1 MKQIWFFLFMCLP
14 LMVFA
19 ISIYD
24 IQYTNDPGFDGTYP
38 SSYLNQHV
46 QIQAVVTATDL
57 SNSRFFVSEK
67 EGGAWKSICII
78 DSKQRVEIGQ
88 LLAIEGRVSEIH
100 GMTCIKSSKIKV
112 ISQMSMMPQAYHI
125 TLFELNNN
133 EAYESVLV
141 KVCNLTV
148 NKSNLPEFPF
158 SINNSSNTSFVG
170 NVFKFAKSSSYDVKK
185 NNQIKEI
192 NTLVGI
198 VAFTNNR
205 FSVNPRTEN
214 DIIYQTL
221 GTQSSSWGKIKSLYR

>member
-1 MKQIWFFLFMCLP
+1 MI
-14 LMVFA
+14 FA

-38 SSYLNQHV
+38 SSYLNHQVHV
-46 QIQAVVTATDL
+46 EAVVTAVDKN
-57 SNSRFFVSEK
+57 NSRFFVSER
-67 EGGAWKSICII
+67 EGGAWKSICIV

-88 LLAIEGRVSEIH
+88 LLSIEGRVSEIH
-100 GMTCIKSSKIKV
+100 GMTCIKSTKIK
-112 ISQMSMMPQAYHI
+112 ILSQMSMIPQPYHI

-158 SINNSSNTSFVG
+158 SINSNSNTSFVG
-170 NVFKFAKSSSYDVKK
+170 NTFKFTKSTSQELKK
-185 NNQIKEI
+185 SNQVKEI

-205 FSVNPRTEN
+205 FSVNPRTED